1 MKTMQVNVVTPDGSV
16 YDGEVNMVSVKTTEG
31 ELGILPNHLPLVT
44 PLSIGPVRIKK
55 DSQVQLV
62 AVNGG
67 FMEVRRDE
75 VNILAESA
83 ELPSDIDEARARA
96 AKERAQRR
104 LDEAKKDNID
114 FSRAEL
120 ALKRAI
126 NRLEVVGGK

>member
-16 YDGEVNMVSVKTTEG
+16 FEAEANMVSVRAAEG
-31 ELGILPNHLPLVT
+31 ELGVLPGHIPLVT
-44 PLSIGPVRIKK
+44 PLRIGPVRIKQ
-55 DSQVQLV
+55 DNLVHLV

-83 ELPSDIDEARARA
+83 ELPTNIDVARARA

-104 LDEAKKDNID
+104 LDVAKQDNID
-114 FSRAEL
+114 FRRAEL

-126 NRLEVVGGK
+126 NRLEVSGK

>member
-16 YDGEVNMVSVKTTEG
+16 FEAEANMVSVKAEEG
-31 ELGILPNHLPLVT
+31 ELGVLPGHIPLVT
-44 PLSIGPVRIKK
+44 PLRIGPVRIKQ
-55 DSQVQLV
+55 DNQVHLV

-83 ELPSDIDEARARA
+83 ELPTDIDVVRARA

-104 LDEAKKDNID
+104 LDVAKQDNID
-114 FSRAEL
+114 FRRAEL

-126 NRLEVVGGK
+126 NRLEVSGE

>member
-16 YDGEVNMVSVKTTEG
+16 YEAEANLVSVKAHEG
-31 ELGILPNHLPLVT
+31 ELGVLPGHIPLVT
-44 PLSIGPVRIKK
+44 PLRIGPVRIKK
-55 DSQVQLV
+55 DSKVDLV

-83 ELPSDIDEARARA
+83 ELPTDIDVARARA

-114 FSRAEL
+114 FRRAEL

-126 NRLEVVGGK
+126 NRLEVSGG

>member
-16 YDGEVNMVSVKTTEG
+16 YEAEANLVSVKAHDG
-31 ELGILPNHLPLVT
+31 ELGVLPGHIPLVT
-44 PLSIGPVRIKK
+44 PLRIGPVRIKK
-55 DSQVQLV
+55 DSKVDLV

-83 ELPSDIDEARARA
+83 ELPTDIDVARARA
-96 AKERAQRR
+96 ARERAQRR

-114 FSRAEL
+114 FRRAEL

-126 NRLEVVGGK
+126 NRLEVTGN